1 MSRHDYTKHSKKNQ
15 NEVEEELEVECIEPS
30 EEVKIEATAE
40 SKPSEESV
48 TENVEVE
55 TEVETEV
62 RQPVETKTYDLGVV
76 SGCKKLRVRSEPRFG
91 TNVVCE
97 IDQGTRVM
105 IDRSQSTFDYYKIY
119 TESGIEGFCNKT
131 YIV

>member
-15 NEVEEELEVECIEPS
+15 NEVNEVEEELEVECVEPS
-30 EEVKIEATAE
+30 EEVKTEAVAE

-55 TEVETEV
+55 TE
-62 RQPVETKTYDLGVV
+62 VETKTYDLGVV

-119 TESGIEGFCNKT
+119 TESGIEGFCNKS
-131 YIV
+131 YVV